1 MIKVNKVEGERPGQ
15 RMKHLAGRFRTE
27 PWSIRC
33 VLRSAG
39 FTSRPMNA
47 GLLATNVKALN
58 MSRPSRPKTKSLPQ
72 GLVIIHEDR
81 DIIVVDKPPGLLTMG
96 TDKEKARTA
105 YFILTDYVRKGCA
118 RSRKRIFI
126 VHRLDRDT
134 SGILV
139 FAKNVEAKVRLQ
151 SEWEETK
158 KKYLAVVHGKCEEL
172 SKTIS
177 TYLVENKAHRV
188 YSTSETKKGKLA
200 RTAYEVIKQTKDFA
214 LLEVDLLTGRKH
226 QIRVHLADIG
236 HPVVGDQKYGKTN
249 EAEKRLALHARS
261 ISFRHPFSGEQVT
274 FETKVPAYF
283 NKLVGGLD
291 HVNAEQRKA
300 SDA

>member
-1 MIKVNKVEGERPGQ
+1 MRRRSGPGA
-15 RMKHLAGRFRTE
+15 K
-27 PWSIRC
+27 
-33 VLRSAG
+33 
-39 FTSRPMNA
+39 
-47 GLLATNVKALN
+47 LL
-58 MSRPSRPKTKSLPQ
+58 PK
-72 GLVIIHEDR
+72 GLVIIYEDR
-81 DIIVVDKPPGLLTMG
+81 DILVVDKPPGLLTMA
-96 TDKEKARTA
+96 TDTEKSRTA
-105 YFILTDYVRKGCA
+105 YFILTDYVRKGCD
-118 RSRKRIFI
+118 RSRNRIFI

-139 FAKNVEAKVRLQ
+139 YAKNVEAKVRLQ

-177 TYLVENKAHRV
+177 SYLVDNKAHRV
-188 YSTSETKKGKLA
+188 YSTSDAKKGKLSY
-200 RTAYEVIKQTKDFA
+200 TAYEVLKQTKDFA

-249 EAEKRLALHARS
+249 KAEKRLALHARS
-261 ISFRHPFSGEQVT
+261 ISFRHPFTGEQLT

-283 NKLVGGLD
+283 NKLVGSLD
-291 HVNAEQRKA
+291 HMNAEQRNA